1 MSDSLQPYGLGA
13 HQAPLSMGFS
23 MQGYWSGL
31 PCPSPNPGMEPVS
44 YVSCIGRQVLYHW
57 RHQSV
62 QFSSVTSRVQ
72 LFATPW
78 TAACQA
84 SLSITNSQNL
94 LKFMSIELVMSSN
107 HLTLCCHLLPPSMFP
122 SIRAFSS
129 ESVLLI
135 RWPKYWSFSF
145 NISLPGNTQD

>member
-57 RHQSV
+57 RQQSV

-135 RWPKYWSFSF
+135 R
-145 NISLPGNTQD
+145 